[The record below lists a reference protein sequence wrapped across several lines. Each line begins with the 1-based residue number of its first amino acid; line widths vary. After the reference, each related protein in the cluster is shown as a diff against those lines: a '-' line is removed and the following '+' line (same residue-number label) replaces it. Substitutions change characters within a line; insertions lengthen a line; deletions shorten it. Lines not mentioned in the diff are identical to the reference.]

1 MYLKLVKIVVVF
13 ISIALVSP
21 LIKYQPD
28 VRKRQEIEI
37 RQESTEASEG
47 ADSLR
52 SNTKYK
58 KETIQTLEIEVL
70 SEIEESTEE
79 IKDAESCETEECE
92 SGSEVQTEATI
103 KLETEVFPET
113 DFSEISSTMI
123 TESEESIVESAAP
136 PVEKGQ
142 VETAA
147 PVILREETAP
157 TETMHSHI
165 WVPITE
171 IIHHEAIYDT
181 IHHPEVTEMVWIED
195 VPAYDEV
202 YEEKLLVGV
211 HDFCKGCGIDLTT
224 SGMNFEEYEEHE
236 SQHLR
241 NGDDASYYSKPIYEY
256 VTETIRH
263 EAEGHYEDRVVKE
276 AYDEEVLKS
285 ESWDEEVIKGYR
297 CSECGTVQ

>member
-1 MYLKLVKIVVVF
+1 MYLKLIKIAVVF

-28 VRKRQEIEI
+28 VLRLQDAGVNQKLTEKNVVDNTSEIVTEIPEEIAQATEPESEPAIEMATGEIEAVLSNDI
-37 RQESTEASEG
+37 TNSESCIEDQSEAVQENESESLFETGASEM
-47 ADSLR
+47 
-52 SNTKYK
+52 
-58 KETIQTLEIEVL
+58 
-70 SEIEESTEE
+70 
-79 IKDAESCETEECE
+79 
-92 SGSEVQTEATI
+92 
-103 KLETEVFPET
+103 P
-113 DFSEISSTMI
+113 STMI
-123 TESEESIVESAAP
+123 AESEESIKESVAP
-136 PVEKGQ
+136 PVEKEQ

-202 YEEKLLVGV
+202 YEEKRLVGV

-224 SGMNFEEYEEHE
+224 SGMSFEEYEEHE

-241 NGDDASYYSKPIYEY
+241 NGDDASYYSAPVYEY
-256 VTETIRH
+256 VTETIHH

-285 ESWDEEVIKGYR
+285 ESWDEEVVKGYH